1 MVEWDGVVLHNDYE
15 SVTPV
20 TRMLHELYVT
30 SYGGVNIK
38 HWRR

>member
-1 MVEWDGVVLHNDYE
+1 MVEWDGVVLHNAYE
-15 SVTPV
+15 SV